1 LRSGNKCAQESTGG
15 IEKSE
20 ARVKERDTLKQTAT
34 EPEGELAEVEE
45 IIESIQESLSS
56 DDPKPSVL
64 DLVRLLEL
72 RRELV
77 KPQTARMTVRWID
90 ECQQTPVCGE

>member
-1 LRSGNKCAQESTGG
+1 MRAGINRRHRKSGAHVN
-15 IEKSE
+15 
-20 ARVKERDTLKQTAT
+20 ERDALKQTAT

-45 IIESIQESLSS
+45 IIESIQGSLSS
-56 DDPKPSVL
+56 EDPKPSVL

-90 ECQQTPVCGE
+90 ECQTPTCGE